1 MTTQDSITTIQQAE
15 SEAEEQIKEA
25 GTKAREKT
33 VTEEQNLQAQISE
46 LKDSLTDE
54 RTKLAEKV
62 QKEAQTF
69 KNAAAGELKDVLT
82 KMEQGKE
89 DRISRAANNVTK
101 SFQDY
106 VSE

>member
-15 SEAEEQIKEA
+15 TEAEEQIKEA
-25 GTKAREKT
+25 GAKAREKT
-33 VTEEQNLQAQISE
+33 MTVEQGLQTQISE

-54 RTKLAEKV
+54 RTKLADKV
-62 QKEAQTF
+62 QKEAQVF
-69 KNAAAGELKDVLT
+69 KDSAATELKKDLAG
-82 KMEQGKE
+82 MEEGK
-89 DRISRAANNVTK
+89 DARISTAANNVTK